1 MQVHSSLF
9 EEIHDDS
16 AFIERAGWVEFV
28 QPEGS
33 NETFGGELDEL
44 GGILVR
50 IDFIQGVYDPQE
62 ELAEPECCSHIQS

>member
-16 AFIERAGWVEFV
+16 AFIERARWVEFV

-44 GGILVR
+44 GGIVVR
-50 IDFIQGVYDPQE
+50 IDFIQGVYDTWR
-62 ELAEPECCSHIQS
+62 ELAEPKCCSHIQY